1 MPFDSFSLGEK
12 HSQRAN
18 VLRLESGILRPRYIS
33 GDSLC
38 SQGLYSRKR
47 FFKCRVG
54 CGFVWIVGCVFVI
67 WIIE

>member
-33 GDSLC
+33 GDSLR

-47 FFKCRVG
+47 FFVCRVG
-54 CGFVWIVGCVFVI
+54 WGGCVDCRVCFRDMDN
-67 WIIE
+67 